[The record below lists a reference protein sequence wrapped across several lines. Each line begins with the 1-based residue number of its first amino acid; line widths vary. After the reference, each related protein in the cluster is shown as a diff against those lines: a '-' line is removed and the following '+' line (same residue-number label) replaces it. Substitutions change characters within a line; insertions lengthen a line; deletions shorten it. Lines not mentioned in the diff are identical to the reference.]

1 MKSIRPSRFRASLA
15 HVALLASVAAW
26 PAVYAET
33 SAEYMLKVYRE
44 TYAQLCELGLRPA
57 EAAAEARKVAKDD
70 AAWERR
76 QHEKGV
82 PAASQAVAATPTPA
96 AAIETAPRTGTTSS
110 TQAPAAAPVAGQPL
124 AVNKR
129 FSDERTGPAVPVTP
143 ATARPLVLQAA
154 SEQLAVAGWDRSKQG
169 EPSTPAYDRLMEI
182 VQTNRLVVTS
192 SALLKDFEN
201 LTNSLAKLGKLKRA
215 GATDAKSKDEENAA
229 EKKVARATDKAVGN
243 LNTLLST
250 NTFSPKAFLHVGYLV
265 SNPYSFASSTNSPGQ
280 FELGDS
286 NSSAAYVE
294 FQYNNRWAWN
304 WTEPGPEEPRKMT
317 WVWPGTRLSDFD
329 LQTRFGY
336 SFVGNDETE
345 ISSVVGGGNI
355 NGEFNIGSPFL
366 KYQNDWLR
374 YSANA
379 EVTYGATSDRSDFD
393 IHSTFIGGIGYHASM
408 DSDLFPGK
416 VLLSVHIG
424 TGFVEIPDV
433 VDPALALVS
442 ARYGRPNFIN
452 HWGTFATTFETMLP
466 LNRSTYIV
474 AGGRLYANASPNPWT
489 AYIGISREL
498 GSITSILSETKK

>member
-57 EAAAEARKVAKDD
+57 EAAAEARKVARDD
-70 AAWERR
+70 AAWERS

-82 PAASQAVAATPTPA
+82 STAPQAVAAATTQVAVAEPVP
-96 AAIETAPRTGTTSS
+96 EPRVTSTTS
-110 TQAPAAAPVAGQPL
+110 APVGRPVVGQAV

-129 FSDERTGPAVPVTP
+129 FSDERTGPVVQATQ

-154 SEQLAVAGWDRSKQG
+154 DELRSLAGWDRSKQG
-169 EPSTPAYDRLMEI
+169 ELLTPAYNRLLEI
-182 VQTNRLVVTS
+182 AQTNRLVVAG
-192 SALLKDFEN
+192 SALLKDLES
-201 LTNSLAKLGKLKRA
+201 LTNSMAKLDELKR
-215 GATDAKSKDEENAA
+215 GGGTDKKSKEDKEAA
-229 EKKVARATDKAVGN
+229 EKKVTKATDKAVGN

-265 SNPYSFASSTNSPGQ
+265 SNPYSFASRTNNPGQ

-304 WTEPGPEEPRKMT
+304 WMEPGPDEPRKMT

-393 IHSTFIGGIGYHASM
+393 IHSTFVGGIGYHASM
-408 DSDLFPGK
+408 DSDLFPGR

-433 VDPALALVS
+433 VDPAGTLVS
-442 ARYGRPNFIN
+442 SRYGRPNFIN

-474 AGGRLYANASPNPWT
+474 AGGRLYANANPNPWT

-498 GSITSILSETKK
+498 GSIGSILSEAKK